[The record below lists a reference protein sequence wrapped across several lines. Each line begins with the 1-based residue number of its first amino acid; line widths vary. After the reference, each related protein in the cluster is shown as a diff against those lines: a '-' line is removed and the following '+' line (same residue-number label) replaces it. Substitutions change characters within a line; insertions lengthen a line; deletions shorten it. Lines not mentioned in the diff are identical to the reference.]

1 MPAPSHY
8 HNRLKGKI
16 AVVTGA
22 GSQGEGVGIGRAT
35 AIWMACEGAR
45 LCLVDRERDRAN
57 ETLEMIQVAG
67 GDAFVCDGDVTNAD
81 DCERFVLET
90 SRCYGAVDILV
101 NNVGVAGA
109 PNRLENFDESAW
121 SRVIE
126 INLKSVIL
134 MSKAVLPHLLRRG
147 GGSIINVSSIAG
159 IRAHGSG
166 LAYGPS
172 KAALNHL
179 SRELALMY
187 GRDGV
192 RVNTVAPGHIFTPLV
207 RELLSEDARLLR
219 RNVSMLGIEGD
230 AWDVAGVCVF
240 LASDDSRFI
249 TGTLIPV
256 DGGVVATAPL
266 AAHTLI
272 NLPDATR

>member
-1 MPAPSHY
+1 MPAPSHH
-8 HNRLKGKI
+8 HNRLKGKV

-22 GSQGEGVGIGRAT
+22 GSQGEGIGIGRAT
-35 AIWMACEGAR
+35 AIWMACEGAKV
-45 LCLVDRERDRAN
+45 CLVDRERDRAN
-57 ETLEMIQVAG
+57 ETFEMIQVAG
-67 GDAFVCDGDVTNAD
+67 GDAFACDGDVTNVD
-81 DCERFVLET
+81 DCERFILET
-90 SRCYGAVDILV
+90 YQRYGAVDVLV

-126 INLKSVIL
+126 TNLKSVIL
-134 MSKAVLPHLLRRG
+134 MSKAALPYLQSRG
-147 GGSIINVSSIAG
+147 GGSIVNVSSIAG

-166 LAYGPS
+166 FAYGPS

-179 SRELALMY
+179 SCELALTY
-187 GRDGV
+187 GREGV

-207 RELLSEDARLLR
+207 RELLPDDARVVR

-230 AWDVAGVCVF
+230 AWDVAGACVF
-240 LASDDSRFI
+240 LASDESRFI

-266 AAHTLI
+266 AAYALI